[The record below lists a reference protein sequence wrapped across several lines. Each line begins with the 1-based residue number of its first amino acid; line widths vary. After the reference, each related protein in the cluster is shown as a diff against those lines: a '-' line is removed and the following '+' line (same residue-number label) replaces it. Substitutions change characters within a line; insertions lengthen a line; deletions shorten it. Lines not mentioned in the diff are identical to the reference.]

1 MNSLDIGKLRSA
13 LPALGQWIEDILQ
26 QNKDQAVRVIN
37 LPFPRLKSFFRHD
50 LLDKAKVVLVPREV
64 PFFPLSSMGLLEFSQ
79 IAGEMSS
86 SEAIT
91 YKDTFFLNDRHRT
104 EEKVYFHE
112 LVHVVQWERLGVD
125 NFLLAYTTGLIQSG
139 YKNSPLENMAY
150 SLQRGF
156 EQGTL
161 PPDIIEQIR
170 QKTDTIWNGV
180 ASTIAIV

>member
-1 MNSLDIGKLRSA
+1 
-13 LPALGQWIEDILQ
+13 
-26 QNKDQAVRVIN
+26 
-37 LPFPRLKSFFRHD
+37 
-50 LLDKAKVVLVPREV
+50 
-64 PFFPLSSMGLLEFSQ
+64 
-79 IAGEMSS
+79 
-86 SEAIT
+86 
-91 YKDTFFLNDRHRT
+91 
-104 EEKVYFHE
+104 
-112 LVHVVQWERLGVD
+112 VQWERLGVD